1 MQQRP
6 EHRSER
12 RTEHRTEHRT
22 GDRIDRRRV
31 LQGLAAGGLLAT
43 TGGVFEEWLSADEP
57 DPLPAARFR
66 FGLVTYLWGQDLSL
80 PRLIDSCKSSGL
92 EGVELRTTH
101 AHGVEPDL
109 TPQQRIEVKQRF
121 DDSPVTCVGIGSNEK
136 LHHQDPARLKAA
148 MDATRAFLKLSAEI
162 GGSGVKVKPDQCPQ
176 GEELG
181 RTIERI
187 GGALQQLGKEAADI
201 GQQIRLEV
209 HGSCARLPLIERILE
224 VADHPAVGVCWNSND
239 SDLAGDGLEHN
250 FARVR
255 QRLADTLHVRRLD
268 EQRYP
273 YKKLFGLL
281 RQQQWDGWMLLEAHD
296 RPPEARVEA
305 LRSQRVQFDAMV
317 KLP

>member
-1 MQQRP
+1 MP
-6 EHRSER
+6 R
-12 RTEHRTEHRT
+12 RTEERV
-22 GDRIDRRRV
+22 DRRRV
-31 LQGLAAGGLLAT
+31 LQRLAAGGLLAT
-43 TGGVFEEWLSADEP
+43 TGGVFADWLRADEP
-57 DPLPAARFR
+57 LALPAARFR

-101 AHGVEPDL
+101 AHGVEPAL
-109 TPQQRIEVKQRF
+109 TRQQRVEVKQRF

-136 LHHQDPARLKAA
+136 LHHPDAARLKSA

-162 GGSGVKVKPDQCPQ
+162 GGSGVKVKPDQCPE
-176 GEELG
+176 GEDLD

-209 HGSCARLPLIERILE
+209 HGSCAKLPLMERILE
-224 VADHPAVGVCWNSND
+224 VADHPSVGACWNSND
-239 SDLAGDGLEHN
+239 SDLAGDGLEKN
-250 FARVR
+250 FARVEK
-255 QRLADTLHVRRLD
+255 RLAETLHVRRLD

-273 YKKLFGLL
+273 YKTLFKLL
-281 RQQQWDGWMLLEAHD
+281 RQQRWAGWMLLEAHD

-305 LRSQRVQFDAMV
+305 LRAQRVQFDAMV